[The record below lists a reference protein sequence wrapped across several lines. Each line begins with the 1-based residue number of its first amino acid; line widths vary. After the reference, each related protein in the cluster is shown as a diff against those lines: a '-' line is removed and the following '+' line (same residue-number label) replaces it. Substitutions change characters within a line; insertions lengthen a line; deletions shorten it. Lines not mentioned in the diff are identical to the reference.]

1 MRRSLIIAGAATLAL
16 LPQPLLAQAAAPAP
30 SAKPAD
36 RDVFCFIATAFTM
49 SAMRQNEAKLNEQQK
64 KAVPVLSQAV
74 PYYAGRV
81 TKRLS
86 GDPLVR
92 ALRADEPV
100 FKASNTGVETAGCVD
115 TFTKD
120 MQSIIASSQAAGKK

>member
-1 MRRSLIIAGAATLAL
+1 MRRSLAIIGAAALAL
-16 LPQPLLAQAAAPAP
+16 LPQPLLAQTKTPAP

-36 RDVFCFIATAFTM
+36 RDVFCFIASAFTL
-49 SAMRQNEAKLNEQQK
+49 SAMRQNEAKLNAEQK
-64 KAVPVLSQAV
+64 KAVPVLMQAV

-86 GDPLVR
+86 GDALVR

-100 FKASNTGVETAGCVD
+100 FKASNRGVETQGCV
-115 TFTKD
+115 TSFAQG
-120 MQSIIASSQAAGKK
+120 MQGIITASQSAGKK